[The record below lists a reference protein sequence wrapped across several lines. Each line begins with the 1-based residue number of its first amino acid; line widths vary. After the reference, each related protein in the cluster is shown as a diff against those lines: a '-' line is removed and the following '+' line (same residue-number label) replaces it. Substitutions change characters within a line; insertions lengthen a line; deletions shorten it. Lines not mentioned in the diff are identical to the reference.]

1 MDLEVQFGIECVLVL
16 NLLIQA
22 FFTGY
27 LRLTPDSEI
36 FQTSAFEYFKF
47 IYILF
52 FSLQAKTFAKA
63 LGMDFTDE
71 QTCWRI
77 MRNAEQFGR
86 EVSDQVIFQFAF
98 CIFFWSI

>member
-1 MDLEVQFGIECVLVL
+1 MSILSWHQTPKSL
-16 NLLIQA
+16 NWN
-22 FFTGY
+22 
-27 LRLTPDSEI
+27 
-36 FQTSAFEYFKF
+36 FKI
-47 IYILF
+47 IYILL
-52 FSLQAKTFAKA
+52 FSPQAKTFAKA

-98 CIFFWSI
+98 CNFFWSI